1 MNKLIIYLENASW
14 VPLWMKTSNRMKHF
28 LYALP
33 CGFLGGLLFVLG
45 LALGMEFKDKQYGS
59 EFDALDIT
67 ATLLGGLPGALLHF
81 LLFGLL

>member
-14 VPLWMKTSNRMKHF
+14 VPSWMKTSNRVKHF

-33 CGFLGGLLFVLG
+33 CGFIGGLWFVFG